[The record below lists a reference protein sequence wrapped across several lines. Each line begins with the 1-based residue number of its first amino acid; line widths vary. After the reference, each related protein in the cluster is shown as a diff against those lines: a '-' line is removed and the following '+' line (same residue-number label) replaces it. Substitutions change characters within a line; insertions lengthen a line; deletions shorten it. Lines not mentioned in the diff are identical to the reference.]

1 MNKSTFLIKT
11 NFVKVQKTEL
21 EIARDK
27 YFGEGFLEKKNFWF
41 LEKKNFCLKH

>member
-11 NFVKVQKTEL
+11 NFLKVEKIEL

-27 YFGEGFLEKKNFWF
+27 YFGEGILFKK
-41 LEKKNFCLKH
+41 LISRQ